1 MPSVRSLCA
10 AVGAAAAVASASHP
24 SPLGADPS
32 GGWLSYAVYNAPQP
46 TDVIT
51 RLSATMVVPDTPQG
65 HLGSPAF
72 WFGTQTAKGDGALIQ
87 PIMAKWLGD
96 GFYMF
101 HEIFDWTDERD
112 EQSKQVGAHALRVLL
127 PATPP
132 SSKRGAAPA
141 LYPCPS
147 PPRSARLVVAKEE
160 YRVSFVR
167 RGFNPLIRVENRQF
181 HAAKRDF

>member
-51 RLSATMVVPDTPQG
+51 RLSATMVMPDTPKG

-112 EQSKQVGAHALRVLL
+112 EQSKQVRCTR
-127 PATPP
+127 AT
-132 SSKRGAAPA
+132 RA
-141 LYPCPS
+141 
-147 PPRSARLVVAKEE
+147 
-160 YRVSFVR
+160 
-167 RGFNPLIRVENRQF
+167 
-181 HAAKRDF
+181 